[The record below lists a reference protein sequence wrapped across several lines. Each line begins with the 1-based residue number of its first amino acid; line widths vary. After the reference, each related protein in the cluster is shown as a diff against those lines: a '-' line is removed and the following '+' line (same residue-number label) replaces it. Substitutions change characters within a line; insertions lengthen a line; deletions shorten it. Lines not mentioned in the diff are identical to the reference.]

1 MPWTKQEFID
11 FCTRCGVDPK
21 NAFQEGKVDLR
32 SYGERVAP
40 RVKGA
45 VDDTLV
51 FKREHLRKKH
61 GNTATVTGMQ
71 DAWRGII
78 LTRRASDQTRCI
90 VRAGVLREVDAG
102 GPPPR

>member
-51 FKREHLRKKH
+51 SCNTTSLNKHFKAVER
-61 GNTATVTGMQ
+61 
-71 DAWRGII
+71 
-78 LTRRASDQTRCI
+78 
-90 VRAGVLREVDAG
+90 
-102 GPPPR
+102 